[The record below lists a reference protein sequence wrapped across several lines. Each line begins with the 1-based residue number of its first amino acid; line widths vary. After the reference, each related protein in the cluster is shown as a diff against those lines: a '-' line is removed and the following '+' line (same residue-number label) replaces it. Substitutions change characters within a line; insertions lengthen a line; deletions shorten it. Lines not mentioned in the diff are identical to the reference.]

1 MRDFTWDPEQYSVF
15 ADRRARPYRD
25 LTARV
30 RAADPKV
37 VVDLGC
43 GPGNMTATLA
53 ERWPGAQ
60 VTGLDS
66 SADMVAT
73 ARQLAARP
81 GAPANLAFDQVDAQR
96 WQPAADVDV
105 VVSNAM
111 LQWIPDHR
119 GLVAGW
125 LAALKPG
132 AWFAVQVPG
141 NFEAPSHATMAE
153 LSRRPEYSAAL
164 EGVMERES
172 VYTTE
177 EYLETLISA
186 GYEADVWE
194 TTYSQPLTG
203 EDPVYDW
210 VRGAALRPSLQR
222 LEEADRRDG
231 TNLLDRYVEEYKR
244 IMRASYPTYVTPD
257 GVRLTD
263 YPFRRI
269 FVVGV
274 KSDLAPSI

>member
-1 MRDFTWDPEQYSVF
+1 MQDFTWDPQQYTVF
-15 ADRRARPYRD
+15 ADRRARPFRD
-25 LTARV
+25 LTARI

-43 GPGNMTATLA
+43 GPGNMTRTLA
-53 ERWPGAQ
+53 ERWPGARII
-60 VTGLDS
+60 GLDS
-66 SADMVAT
+66 SADMVET
-73 ARQLAARP
+73 ARQMAA
-81 GAPANLAFDQVDAQR
+81 GSGLDNLSFDQVDAQR
-96 WQPAADVDV
+96 WQPDAEVDV

-119 GLVAGW
+119 QLVAGW
-125 LAALKPG
+125 LEALRPG

-141 NFEAPSHATMAE
+141 NFAAPSHLTIAE
-153 LSRRPEYSAAL
+153 MSRRPEFTGAL
-164 EGVMERES
+164 HGVMERES
-172 VYTTE
+172 VYTTH
-177 EYLETLISA
+177 EYLQTLITA
-186 GYEADVWE
+186 GFEADVWE

-203 EDPVYDW
+203 NDPVYDW

-222 LEEADRRDG
+222 LEAADRRDG
-231 TNLLDRYVEEYKR
+231 TNLQERYIEEYRR
-244 IMRASYPTYVTPD
+244 IMRESYQTYTTPE

-269 FVVGV
+269 FMVGV